1 MLLMRSGFG
10 LSTDLFETN
19 ILNLAVVIRIV
30 VNVVGDAVSN
40 LLDQRKKN
48 VLASLQEA
56 DNVARDASERLE
68 EARLSME
75 TVRGQAQEILS
86 QARTSIEQENRVAQ
100 KRLKENVQR
109 LQERGR
115 QTVQLE
121 RQRAIQVIIQQV
133 SDLAMVS
140 AENKLL
146 SSLGSR
152 EINCSK
158 QKKLN
163 ELHVFETFNQLK

>member
-1 MLLMRSGFG
+1 MRSGFG

-30 VNVVGDAVSN
+30 VNVVGDAVTN

-56 DNVARDASERLE
+56 DTVAQNARQRLE
-68 EARLSME
+68 EARTVIE
-75 TVRGQAQEILS
+75 TVRGQAQGILR

-100 KRLKENVQR
+100 VRLKENLQR

-121 RQRAIQVIIQQV
+121 RQRTIQVIIQQV
-133 SDLAMVS
+133 ADLAIVS

-146 SSLGSR
+146 NALGR
-152 EINCSK
+152 RGTNCSK

-163 ELHVFETFNQLK
+163 ELHVFETFSQLK

>member
-1 MLLMRSGFG
+1 MRSGFG